1 MRVNKGVTFS
11 IILILIFQ
19 GCASNNIKVLDESS
33 DGLLNVIDFSQID
46 NKNLDKEQFEN
57 DKTTCAIAASTA
69 DTDGNDLANIGAAS
83 VGAAV
88 GASSLPATA
97 AAAAGPIAILSVGIV
112 YGIQKVASRNNA
124 APIKALML
132 ESCLQEKGYQ
142 VQIKQIYKK
151 R

>member
-1 MRVNKGVTFS
+1 MICNGFGEFRESGLCFLRGARTLYPS
-11 IILILIFQ
+11 I
-19 GCASNNIKVLDESS
+19 D
-33 DGLLNVIDFSQID
+33 
-46 NKNLDKEQFEN
+46 KNLDKKQFED

-69 DTDGNDLANIGAAS
+69 DTDGNDLANISAAS
-83 VGAAV
+83 VGAAA
-88 GASSLPATA
+88 GAASLPATA

>member
-1 MRVNKGVTFS
+1 MNVHKGFIFS
-11 IILILIFQ
+11 ILLIFIFQ
-19 GCASNNIKVLDESS
+19 GCASNNIKILDESS
-33 DGLLNVIDFSQID
+33 DGLLNVIDFSKID
-46 NKNLDKEQFEN
+46 NKNLDKKQFED

-69 DTDGNDLANIGAAS
+69 DTDGNDLANISAAS
-83 VGAAV
+83 VGAAA
-88 GASSLPATA
+88 GAASLPATA

-142 VQIKQIYKK
+142 VQIKQIYK
-151 R
+151 